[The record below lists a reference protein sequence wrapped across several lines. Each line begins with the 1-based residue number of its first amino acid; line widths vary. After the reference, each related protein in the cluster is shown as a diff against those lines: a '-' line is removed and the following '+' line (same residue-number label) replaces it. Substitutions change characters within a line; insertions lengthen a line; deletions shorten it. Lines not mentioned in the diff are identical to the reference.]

1 MSTQCCAQQVE
12 HQPKQHT
19 ATTTITMLDGSKYIP
34 KEFELV
40 AVTAA
45 DFNPQECSFDGSPFE
60 PMADWIVPC
69 ADAGR
74 LHISYDGRD
83 YAVFDVIT
91 EHGLV
96 IAEPDNKILY
106 TEGKLYVVVDGVVV
120 EGMDPVPHK
129 EGTLHLSK

>member
-1 MSTQCCAQQVE
+1 MSTQCCAQHVE
-12 HQPKQHT
+12 QPKHQPAT
-19 ATTTITMLDGSKYIP
+19 ATITMLDGSQYCP

-74 LHISYDGRD
+74 IAIGYDGRD

>member
-1 MSTQCCAQQVE
+1 MSTQCCAQHVE
-12 HQPKQHT
+12 QPKHQPAT
-19 ATTTITMLDGSKYIP
+19 ATITMLDGSQYCP

-74 LHISYDGRD
+74 IAISYDGRD

-106 TEGKLYVVVDGVVV
+106 TEGKLYVVVDGVVA
-120 EGMDPVPHK
+120 GMDPVARK

>member
-1 MSTQCCAQQVE
+1 MSTQCCAQHVE
-12 HQPKQHT
+12 QPKHQPAT
-19 ATTTITMLDGSKYIP
+19 ATITMLDGSQYCP

-74 LHISYDGRD
+74 IAISYDGRD